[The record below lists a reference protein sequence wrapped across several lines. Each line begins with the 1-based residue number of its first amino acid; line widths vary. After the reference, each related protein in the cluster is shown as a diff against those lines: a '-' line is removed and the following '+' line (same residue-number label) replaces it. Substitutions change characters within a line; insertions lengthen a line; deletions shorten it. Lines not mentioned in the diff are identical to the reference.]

1 MRKKPDPAAFE
12 TFYKDV
18 RSRLLL
24 QTWALTGDLPA
35 AQKAVRD
42 ALVIG
47 WHHWPK
53 ISRLEDPESFVRP
66 QAWSHALRR
75 HTARPFHRERGVDEG
90 ILATLAALGRLP
102 LLQRKVLLLAHL
114 TTLPLD
120 QLAREA
126 GIPQARAERELQAAT
141 AALALAR
148 NVPTTSILALFE
160 PMAAELRDLRWPRP
174 SIITRAGTARRRV
187 HTAVAGV
194 VALTAF
200 VGSGLLVTDAD
211 GVRPTLH
218 ALSLHTQAPAAPA
231 PGYPLT
237 TDDLVDESQAGAA
250 LGGVWTTEMTSD
262 STDGNGLVLPC
273 RQQQFAD
280 RAPRAALMR
289 TLVSGDAA
297 SARQS
302 VGQSAEVATTATA
315 AHSAYAATLQW
326 YGSCREPRLQ
336 LVSTRQ
342 VTGVGDEA
350 SLVELRDWNDPSRS
364 VVASVARTGV
374 LTTTVVSAQ
383 PAGAKD
389 PVRRN
394 TGLLAQA
401 VGRLCQL
408 PDGGTCVAR
417 PKTRAIAPIPAGEHP
432 AMLSEVDLPP
442 VAGVVQPWTATAP
455 KAATTNLAATRCD
468 QSVFHRKG
476 VTGDLTR
483 SYVIPA
489 AKLPPQFGLAET
501 IGSFGSRKAAAK
513 FVADA
518 RTALAACPKKDLGTK
533 VSRIEDTGAGARET
547 TTWRVRVEIS
557 DKSTVD
563 FLMAMVRDGDNV
575 AQIGFVPSGSATIS
589 DDAFVALT
597 HRAADRLHQLG

>member
-1 MRKKPDPAAFE
+1 MRKKTDPVAFE

-18 RSRLLL
+18 RGRLLL

-47 WHHWPK
+47 WHHWGK
-53 ISRLEDPESFVRP
+53 VSRLEDPEGFVRP

-75 HTARPFHRERGVDEG
+75 HTTRPFHRERGFDEG
-90 ILATLAALGRLP
+90 ILATLTALGRLP

-148 NVPTTSILALFE
+148 NVPTTSVLGLFE

-174 SIITRAGTARRRV
+174 SIITRAGTARRRT

-211 GVRPTLH
+211 GVRPTLQ

-237 TDDLVDESQAGAA
+237 TADLVDTDQVGAA
-250 LGGVWTTEMTSD
+250 LGGAWTTEMTSD
-262 STDGNGLVLPC
+262 STSGDGLVLPC
-273 RQQQFAD
+273 RQQQYAD
-280 RAPRAALMR
+280 RSPRAALMR
-289 TLVSGDAA
+289 TLVSGDAL
-297 SARQS
+297 S
-302 VGQSAEVATTATA
+302 VGQSAEVATTPTA
-315 AHSAYAATLQW
+315 AHAAYAATLTW

-350 SLVELRDWNDPSRS
+350 SLVELRDWNDPGRS

-374 LTTTVVSAQ
+374 LTPTPGSAQ
-383 PAGAKD
+383 PASGKD

-394 TGLLAQA
+394 TGILAEA
-401 VGRLCQL
+401 VGRLC
-408 PDGGTCVAR
+408 
-417 PKTRAIAPIPAGEHP
+417 
-432 AMLSEVDLPP
+432 
-442 VAGVVQPWTATAP
+442 
-455 KAATTNLAATRCD
+455 
-468 QSVFHRKG
+468 
-476 VTGDLTR
+476 
-483 SYVIPA
+483 
-489 AKLPPQFGLAET
+489 KLP
-501 IGSFGSRKAAAK
+501 
-513 FVADA
+513 
-518 RTALAACPKKDLGTK
+518 
-533 VSRIEDTGAGARET
+533 
-547 TTWRVRVEIS
+547 
-557 DKSTVD
+557 
-563 FLMAMVRDGDNV
+563 
-575 AQIGFVPSGSATIS
+575 
-589 DDAFVALT
+589 
-597 HRAADRLHQLG
+597 